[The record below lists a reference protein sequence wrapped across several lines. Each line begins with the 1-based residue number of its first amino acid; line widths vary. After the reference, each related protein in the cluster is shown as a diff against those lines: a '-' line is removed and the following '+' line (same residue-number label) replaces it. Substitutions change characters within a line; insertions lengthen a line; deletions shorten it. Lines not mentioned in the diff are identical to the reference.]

1 MFVPDKGGK
10 RPHVYVFPA
19 DSKGRHRSCGRRKQM
34 VIVQIPTFFGRENQG
49 GLFEMTEL
57 SPDLAA
63 PQQLTRPEAMADVPG
78 VCEVTL
84 TRAVVQYRSVHE
96 ADLPE
101 GRIED
106 IGLALVLDGEYASAA
121 QVLDLGSAQ
130 VKQLDLSTELVVLDW
145 VYEPTLKHIHQL
157 LRAAADPSAQGQSA
171 RRLLNPYSFDLAL
184 RVLLRTGYGPLSRP
198 ILLRIGFRDIC
209 RDLDLHEGTSVRIA
223 MGRGRLAR
231 ARLDSDGN
239 ALVFGTAFREPD
251 EVLEDALR
259 AAFPRRDLRRVL
271 SSSGT
276 EGISYQ
282 VRLPLPLAFSEV
294 RGQVKEIREGLAHL
308 LARFEPHRYRALQE
322 VLDTFG
328 ARETLARLQLRE
340 PREQTQP
347 LSGPPLMGGTF
358 VH

>member
-1 MFVPDKGGK
+1 
-10 RPHVYVFPA
+10 
-19 DSKGRHRSCGRRKQM
+19 
-34 VIVQIPTFFGRENQG
+34 
-49 GLFEMTEL
+49 MTEL
-57 SPDLAA
+57 SPDLATPLPA
-63 PQQLTRPEAMADVPG
+63 PRPEAMADVPG

-84 TRAVVQYRSVHE
+84 SRAVVQYRSVHE

-106 IGLALVLDGEYASAA
+106 IGLALVLDGEFASAS

-145 VYEPTLKHIHQL
+145 VYEPTLKHVHQL
-157 LRAAADPSAQGQSA
+157 LRAAADPSTQGKQA
-171 RRLLNPYSFDLAL
+171 RRALAPYCFDLAL

-198 ILLRIGFRDIC
+198 VLLRIGFRDVC

-231 ARLDSDGN
+231 TRLDSDGN
-239 ALVFGTAFREPD
+239 ALLFGTAFREPD

-259 AAFPRRDLRRVL
+259 AAFPSRDLRRVL
-271 SSSGT
+271 PSGGT

-282 VRLPLPLAFSEV
+282 VRFPLALTFSEV
-294 RGQVKEIREGLAHL
+294 RAQVREIREGLAHL

-322 VLDTFG
+322 VLETFG
-328 ARETLARLQLRE
+328 ARETLARLRLRE
-340 PREQTQP
+340 PREQIQP
-347 LSGPPLMGGTF
+347 VAGPPHVGGTF

>member
-1 MFVPDKGGK
+1 
-10 RPHVYVFPA
+10 
-19 DSKGRHRSCGRRKQM
+19 M
-34 VIVQIPTFFGRENQG
+34 VIVQIPAFPNGDYNRGWFY
-49 GLFEMTEL
+49 MTEL
-57 SPDLAA
+57 SPDLAT
-63 PQQLTRPEAMADVPG
+63 PQPASRPEAMADVPG
-78 VCEVTL
+78 VCEVSL
-84 TRAVVQYRSVHE
+84 SRAVVQYRGVHE

-106 IGLALVLDGEYASAA
+106 IGLALVLDGSFASAS
-121 QVLDLGSAQ
+121 QVLDLGSAR

-145 VYEPTLKHIHQL
+145 VYEPTLKHVHQL
-157 LRAAADPSAQGQSA
+157 LRAAADPSAQGRQA
-171 RRLLNPYSFDLAL
+171 RRALAPYCFDLAM
-184 RVLLRTGYGPLSRP
+184 RVLLRAGYGPLSRP

-231 ARLDSDGN
+231 ARLDFDAN

-251 EVLEDALR
+251 EILEDALR
-259 AAFPRRDLRRVL
+259 GAFPARDLRRVVP
-271 SSSGT
+271 SGGA

-282 VRLPLPLAFSEV
+282 VRFPLPLSFSEA
-294 RGQVKEIREGLAHL
+294 RSQVQETREGLAHL

-322 VLDTFG
+322 VMETFG
-328 ARETLARLQLRE
+328 ARETLARLHLRE

-347 LSGPPLMGGTF
+347 LSGPPNLGGAF

>member
-1 MFVPDKGGK
+1 
-10 RPHVYVFPA
+10 
-19 DSKGRHRSCGRRKQM
+19 
-34 VIVQIPTFFGRENQG
+34 
-49 GLFEMTEL
+49 MTEL
-57 SPDLAA
+57 SPDLATPLRA
-63 PQQLTRPEAMADVPG
+63 TRPEAMADVPG

-84 TRAVVQYRSVHE
+84 SRAVVQYRSVHE

-106 IGLALVLDGEYASAA
+106 IGLALVLDGEFASAS

-145 VYEPTLKHIHQL
+145 VYEPTLKHVHQL
-157 LRAAADPSAQGQSA
+157 LRAAADPSTQGKQA
-171 RRLLNPYSFDLAL
+171 RRALAPYCFDLAL

-198 ILLRIGFRDIC
+198 VLLRIGFRDVC

-231 ARLDSDGN
+231 TRLDSDGN
-239 ALVFGTAFREPD
+239 TLLFCTAFREPD

-259 AAFPRRDLRRVL
+259 AAFPSRDLRRIL
-271 SSSGT
+271 PSGGT

-282 VRLPLPLAFSEV
+282 VRFPLALTFSEV
-294 RGQVKEIREGLAHL
+294 RAQVREIREGLAHL

-322 VLDTFG
+322 VLETFG
-328 ARETLARLQLRE
+328 ARETLARLRLRE
-340 PREQTQP
+340 PREQIQP
-347 LSGPPLMGGTF
+347 LAGRPHVGGTF

>member
-1 MFVPDKGGK
+1 
-10 RPHVYVFPA
+10 
-19 DSKGRHRSCGRRKQM
+19 
-34 VIVQIPTFFGRENQG
+34 
-49 GLFEMTEL
+49 MTEL

-63 PQQLTRPEAMADVPG
+63 SQPVSRPEAMADVPG
-78 VCEVTL
+78 VCEVSL

-96 ADLPE
+96 ADFPE

-106 IGLALVLDGEYASAA
+106 IGLALVLDGEFASAS

-145 VYEPTLKHIHQL
+145 VYEPTLKHVHQA
-157 LRAAADPSAQGQSA
+157 LRAAADPSSHGEDA
-171 RRLLNPYSFDLAL
+171 RRALAPYCFDLAL

-198 ILLRIGFRDIC
+198 VFLRIGFRDIC

-223 MGRGRLAR
+223 MGRGRLDR

-239 ALVFGTAFREPD
+239 ALLFGTAFREPD

-259 AAFPRRDLRRVL
+259 AAFPLRDLRRIL
-271 SSSGT
+271 SSAGT

-282 VRLPLPLAFSEV
+282 VRFPLSLSFVEARAQV
-294 RGQVKEIREGLAHL
+294 REIREGLAHL

-322 VLDTFG
+322 VMETFG
-328 ARETLARLQLRE
+328 ARETLGRLHLRE
-340 PREQTQP
+340 PREQVQP
-347 LSGPPLMGGTF
+347 LSGPPHVGGTL